1 MKGLKSRSLDEVA
14 IIYISAITL
23 IIISYMLLA
32 GIEKNKENI
41 QENLVF
47 ISDLTE
53 CMTELDQRM
62 DSMEGRPEI
71 SISYGTVITTE
82 DEIIIQEEEKDGE

>member
-1 MKGLKSRSLDEVA
+1 MRHFSIV
-14 IIYISAITL
+14 IIV
-23 IIISYMLLA
+23 LLV
-32 GIEKNKENI
+32 GWNMWDIEANRKNI

-47 ISDLTE
+47 ISDLAE
-53 CMTELDQRM
+53 CMTGLDQRM
-62 DSMEGRPEI
+62 GSMEDRPEI

>member
-1 MKGLKSRSLDEVA
+1 MRGF
-14 IIYISAITL
+14 T
-23 IIISYMLLA
+23 IIIIVLLI
-32 GIEKNKENI
+32 GWNIWDIEANRKNI

-47 ISDLTE
+47 ITDLAE
-53 CMTELDQRM
+53 WMTELDRRM
-62 DSMEGRPEI
+62 DSMEDRPEI

>member
-1 MKGLKSRSLDEVA
+1 MRD
-14 IIYISAITL
+14 IL
-23 IIISYMLLA
+23 IVIVVLFFVWNSWC
-32 GIEKNKENI
+32 IEANKENI
-41 QENLVF
+41 QENFVF

-53 CMTELDQRM
+53 CMAELDRRM
-62 DSMEGRPEI
+62 DSMEDRPEI